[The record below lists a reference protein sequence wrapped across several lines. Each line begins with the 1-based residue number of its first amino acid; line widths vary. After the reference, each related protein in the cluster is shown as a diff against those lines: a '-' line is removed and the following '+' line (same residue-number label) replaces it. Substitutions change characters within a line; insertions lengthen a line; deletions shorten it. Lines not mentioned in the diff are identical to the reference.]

1 MFDSI
6 DTNILNILQTNA
18 RVSNVEIARQVGMA
32 PSATLERVRKLESRG
47 AIQGYEARIEPES
60 IGLDLLAF
68 VFVRSNEVPGCA
80 TTGDQLAAIPQV
92 LEVHHVAG
100 EDCYLVKMRAAN
112 PEALGRILR
121 EQVGSI
127 SNVTSTRTTIVMGT
141 LKETGVLPVG
151 SSSVEEE
158 VGHA

>member
-1 MFDSI
+1 MFDAI
-6 DTNILNILQTNA
+6 DTSILNILQTNA
-18 RVSNVEIARQVGMA
+18 RVSNAEIARQVGMA
-32 PSATLERVRKLESRG
+32 PSATLERIRKLEGRG
-47 AIQGYEARIEPES
+47 AIQGYEARLEPEA

-68 VFVRSNEVPGCA
+68 VFVRSTEVPGCA
-80 TTGDQLAAIPQV
+80 TTGDQLAAIPEV

-127 SNVTSTRTTIVMGT
+127 SDVTSTRTTIVMGT

-151 SSSVEEE
+151 SSSVDEE

>member
-1 MFDSI
+1 MFDAI
-6 DTNILNILQTNA
+6 DTSILNILQANA

-32 PSATLERVRKLESRG
+32 PSATLERVRKLENRG

-80 TTGDQLAAIPQV
+80 TTGDQLAAIPEV

-151 SSSVEEE
+151 SPSVEEE